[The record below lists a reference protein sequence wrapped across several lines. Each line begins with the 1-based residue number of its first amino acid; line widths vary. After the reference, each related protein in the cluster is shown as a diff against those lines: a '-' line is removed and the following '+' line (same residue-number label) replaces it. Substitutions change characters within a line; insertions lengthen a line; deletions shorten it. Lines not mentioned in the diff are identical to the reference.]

1 MWGQS
6 AGKRE
11 SLDAVQ
17 ALFTK
22 SQSTGLLSTVLATN
36 PKHRTIW
43 AAMREVNSVPARPST
58 EVMATRL
65 HSLATPSFLFSD
77 TFVLQLSSQKLGRR
91 FKSLSFYISNAHKMS
106 N

>member
-43 AAMREVNSVPARPST
+43 AAMREVNSIPARPST
-58 EVMATRL
+58 AIIQNN
-65 HSLATPSFLFSD
+65 SSSFA
-77 TFVLQLSSQKLGRR
+77 K
-91 FKSLSFYISNAHKMS
+91 YSNAIKMFYCLLLLFAS
-106 N
+106 LKGH